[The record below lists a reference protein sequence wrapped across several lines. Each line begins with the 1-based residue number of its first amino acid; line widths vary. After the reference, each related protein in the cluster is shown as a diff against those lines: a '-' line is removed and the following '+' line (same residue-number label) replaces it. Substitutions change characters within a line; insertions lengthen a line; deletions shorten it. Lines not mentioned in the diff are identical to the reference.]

1 VSIQPGTRLGQYEVQ
16 DLIGQGAMGVV
27 YRAYHV
33 QLERT
38 GAVKVL
44 QGLAPDTDSTARFR
58 HEAQAIAQM
67 RHPNIVNV
75 FDFGEYEGT
84 PYMIIEYVPGGS
96 LASRMKQGSMDTAAA
111 LKYLRGMAAGL
122 DYAHTLG
129 IVHRDVKPANV
140 LLEKDESPVIADFGL
155 VKLMQ
160 STSLKSMTGVTTGT
174 PAYMSPEQ
182 VTGSKVGPPAD
193 RYSLATIAYEMLTG
207 SIPFDGEGLMEVL
220 YAQVHRDPPL
230 PSARNSSLNPQVDA
244 VIMRGLAKDPAA
256 RWESCAAFVDAL
268 AAALAGKA
276 DPAMARTVV
285 MAPPVASPMPLATP
299 AAAAAAVA
307 TAPPADRVN
316 PSATVAMPY
325 PAPAQ
330 PVAKKKS
337 RKGLIAVV
345 IAAALV
351 VLLILG
357 IIVIAALTPTLS
369 LSASTVRA
377 GDTVVVNA
385 RHLPANQIGEV
396 QLLSVLHT
404 FAFHANASG
413 DVSLPILVPKTI
425 GAGDHT
431 VRLCWASSCRLSKT
445 LHVTEP
451 VAFAT
456 PSPGS
461 TPSTAPG
468 ASPTPGSTPVGGT
481 SPSPAPSPIASPV
494 ATPRVTPT
502 PPPPPP
508 TPYVTIDKISQVNGF
523 TAVLHYTGGGTWSI
537 SVVDVTLGRSF
548 PAGTASVP
556 SGNTYYS
563 QHFATPTGVL
573 ATNQAYVMACNNGT
587 CYKSSQ
593 VAVVLN

>member
-44 QGLAPDTDSTARFR
+44 LGIAPDTDSTARFR

-96 LASRMKQGSMDTAAA
+96 LASRMKQGSMETGAA

-122 DYAHTLG
+122 DYAHSLG

-244 VIMRGLAKDPAA
+244 VVMRGLAKDPAA
-256 RWESCAAFVDAL
+256 RWESCTAFVDAL
-268 AAALAGKA
+268 AAALAGKT
-276 DPAMARTVV
+276 DPGVARTLV
-285 MAPPVASPMPLATP
+285 MTPAVASTVPLAAPVAV
-299 AAAAAAVA
+299 AAAAMP
-307 TAPPADRVN
+307 APARVDAVN
-316 PSATVAMPY
+316 PSATVAVPY

-330 PVAKKKS
+330 AVVKKKS
-337 RKGLIAVV
+337 RKGPFAA
-345 IAAALV
+345 IAAGVLV
-351 VLLILG
+351 LLLILG
-357 IIVIAALTPTLS
+357 VLLVAAARPNLS

-377 GDTVVVNA
+377 GDTVVVSA
-385 RHLPANQIGEV
+385 SHLPANQNGEIQV
-396 QLLSVLHT
+396 LSTVHT
-404 FAFHANASG
+404 FPFHADPSG
-413 DVSLPILVPKTI
+413 DVSVSIRVPLNI

-431 VRLCWASSCRLSKT
+431 VRLCWNASCRLTAT
-445 LHVTEP
+445 LHVLAP

-456 PSPGS
+456 PSPGA

-468 ASPTPGSTPVGGT
+468 ASPTPGATPIGGT
-481 SPSPAPSPIASPV
+481 SPTPRASPIASPI
-494 ATPRVTPT
+494 PT
-502 PPPPPP
+502 PKPTPSPPPAPVISISNYNIKILTGSETVYGVHFAP
-508 TPYVTIDKISQVNGF
+508 GSSVTITFVQGALTTSEGSAPVSSSGYFSKTFTVPA
-523 TAVLHYTGGGTWSI
+523 TAVVGPAGIKVCGTNGCLSAT
-537 SVVDVTLGRSF
+537 VNVTLTS
-548 PAGTASVP
+548 
-556 SGNTYYS
+556 
-563 QHFATPTGVL
+563 
-573 ATNQAYVMACNNGT
+573 
-587 CYKSSQ
+587 
-593 VAVVLN
+593 

>member
-1 VSIQPGTRLGQYEVQ
+1 LPVPIQPGTRLGQYEVQ
-16 DLIGQGAMGVV
+16 DLIGQGAMGFV

-44 QGLAPDTDSTARFR
+44 QGLAPDTDTTARFR

-96 LASRMKQGSMDTAAA
+96 LANRMKQESMETAAA

-122 DYAHTLG
+122 DYAHSLG

-160 STSLKSMTGVTTGT
+160 STSLRSMTGVTTGT

-220 YAQVHRDPPL
+220 YAQVHREPPL
-230 PSARNSSLNPQVDA
+230 PSARNSALSPQVDA
-244 VIMRGLAKDPAA
+244 VVMRGLAKDPAA
-256 RWESCAAFVDAL
+256 RWESCTAFVDAL
-268 AAALAGKA
+268 AAALAGRA
-276 DPAMARTVV
+276 EPAVARTVV
-285 MAPPVASPMPLATP
+285 VAPPVASTMPLAAP
-299 AAAAAAVA
+299 VAAAAVA
-307 TAPPADRVN
+307 TPPRADAVN
-316 PSATVAMPY
+316 PSATVAVPY
-325 PAPAQ
+325 PAAAQ

-337 RKGLIAVV
+337 RKGLFAA
-345 IAAALV
+345 IAAAVLV

-357 IIVIAALTPTLS
+357 VLLVAAARPTLS

-385 RHLPANQIGEV
+385 SHLPANQNGEI
-396 QLLSVLHT
+396 QLLSTVHA
-404 FAFHANASG
+404 FPFHANASG
-413 DVSLPILVPKTI
+413 DVSVPILVPRNI

-431 VRLCWASSCRLSKT
+431 VKLCWNASCRASVT
-445 LHVTEP
+445 LHVIEP
-451 VAFAT
+451 VT

-468 ASPTPGSTPVGGT
+468 ASPAAGATPSHSPTPIGAA
-481 SPSPAPSPIASPV
+481 SPSPGPSPIPTPKASPPAAPV
-494 ATPRVTPT
+494 ISISNYNIKIATGSETVYGVHFAPGSA
-502 PPPPPP
+502 
-508 TPYVTIDKISQVNGF
+508 VTITFVQGSVTTSEGSAGVSSSGYFSKTFTVPA
-523 TAVLHYTGGGTWSI
+523 TAVVGPAAVKVCGTNGCLSAT
-537 SVVDVTLGRSF
+537 VNVTLLG
-548 PAGTASVP
+548 
-556 SGNTYYS
+556 
-563 QHFATPTGVL
+563 
-573 ATNQAYVMACNNGT
+573 
-587 CYKSSQ
+587 
-593 VAVVLN
+593 

>member
-1 VSIQPGTRLGQYEVQ
+1 MSIQPGTRLGQYEVQ
-16 DLIGQGAMGVV
+16 DLIGEGAMGVV

-44 QGLAPDTDSTARFR
+44 QGMAPDTDSTARFR

-96 LASRMKQGSMDTAAA
+96 LASRMKQGSMETAAV

-122 DYAHTLG
+122 DYAHSLG

-220 YAQVHRDPPL
+220 YAQVHRDPLP
-230 PSARNSSLNPQVDA
+230 PSARNSSLSPQVDA
-244 VIMRGLAKDPAA
+244 VVMRGLAKDPAA
-256 RWESCAAFVDAL
+256 RWESCTAFVDAL
-268 AAALAGKA
+268 AAALAGKT
-276 DPAMARTVV
+276 DPAMARTLV
-285 MAPPVASPMPLATP
+285 MTPAVASTMPLASTVP
-299 AAAAAAVA
+299 VAAAVMP
-307 TAPPADRVN
+307 APARADAVN
-316 PSATVAMPY
+316 PSATVAVPY
-325 PAPAQ
+325 PAPTQ

-337 RKGLIAVV
+337 RKGLIAA
-345 IAAALV
+345 IAAVLV
-351 VLLILG
+351 VLLVLLIGGVLL
-357 IIVIAALTPTLS
+357 VAAARPTLS

-385 RHLPANQIGEV
+385 SHLPANQNGEI
-396 QLLSVLHT
+396 QLLSTVHT
-404 FAFHANASG
+404 FPFHASPSG
-413 DVSLPILVPKTI
+413 DVSVSIRVPLNI

-431 VRLCWASSCRLSKT
+431 VRLCWNASCRASVT
-445 LHVTEP
+445 LHVIGP
-451 VAFAT
+451 VAYAT
-456 PSPGS
+456 PSPGAS
-461 TPSTAPG
+461 PSPG
-468 ASPTPGSTPVGGT
+468 ATPGHSPTPSGGS
-481 SPSPAPSPIASPV
+481 SPSPIASPIP
-494 ATPRVTPT
+494 TPKPT
-502 PPPPPP
+502 PPPP
-508 TPYVTIDKISQVNGF
+508 TPNPYI
-523 TAVLHYTGGGTWSI
+523 VLVSVSATGSTTVVFHYFYAGSAAM
-537 SVVDVTLGRSF
+537 SVC
-548 PAGTASVP
+548 
-556 SGNTYYS
+556 
-563 QHFATPTGVL
+563 Q
-573 ATNQAYVMACNNGT
+573 NGT
-587 CYKSSQ
+587 CHGAGSVSVAPGSSTT
-593 VAVVLN
+593 VTFKTPLGILPSTPLTTEYAYVTANSLRSNTVVVGA